1 MRATYQIEEA
11 SKILVWFVRNFSGG
25 SASSIQDKIP
35 PPKQWSIALS
45 QLDRGLFH
53 ATVTDPEMTED
64 KHALR

>member
-1 MRATYQIEEA
+1 MEEA

-45 QLDRGLFH
+45 QLDRGLLQ
-53 ATVTDPEMTED
+53 ATVTDPEMTEY
-64 KHALR
+64 KHAPR